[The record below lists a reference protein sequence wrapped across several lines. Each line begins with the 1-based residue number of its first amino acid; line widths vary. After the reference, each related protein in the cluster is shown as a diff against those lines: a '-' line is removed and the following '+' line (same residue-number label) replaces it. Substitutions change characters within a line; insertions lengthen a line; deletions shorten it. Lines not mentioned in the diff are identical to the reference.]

1 MVITRLVPMASGCP
15 GQSCARA
22 AVAAPNATPT
32 TALKTAA
39 LKIARGL
46 SIPSPVPALFD
57 SRKPQSLKVDHT
69 HLVPEPHINGLVSR
83 QGLLISQAVSRTFAY
98 P

>member
-1 MVITRLVPMASGCP
+1 MVSTRLVPIALGCP

-22 AVAAPNATPT
+22 AVAAPKVTPT

-39 LKIARGL
+39 PKIARGL
-46 SIPSPVPALFD
+46 SISSVPAG
-57 SRKPQSLKVDHT
+57 SIAANREPLKRDLT
-69 HLVPEPHINGLVSR
+69 HPVPEPRINGLGGGR
-83 QGLLISQAVSRTFAY
+83 GLLISQAVSRAFPY

>member
-1 MVITRLVPMASGCP
+1 MVITRLVPMASGRP

-39 LKIARGL
+39 LKIVRGL
-46 SIPSPVPALFD
+46 SIPSPDPALID
-57 SRKPQSLKVDHT
+57 SRNPQSLKGDHT
-69 HLVPEPHINGLVSR
+69 HLVPEPHINGPGR
-83 QGLLISQAVSRTFAY
+83 RPGLLISQAVSAAF